1 MNNLSKEKELRIKKL
16 LSLMLMVTLL
26 IPALIPSQMSNGK
39 VAHAATNTSK
49 VTIGDFEGSWEASG
63 YALGK
68 SEYTAYLAMRVKA
81 DGSFS
86 IYDQEAGNPGISGKM
101 TVVDDDT
108 ISLECDSVDFDS
120 PWPELQLT
128 DELKYHFYNEN
139 QVRITYDDKSIVFSK
154 DGKRFDF
161 NKTFSGNWK
170 QDHYKTWYTNNGIN
184 VSATYKLKLEGGSI
198 LLYRVYKD
206 KEIFLTSFCGLSYNK
221 KTQVVKTITELTD
234 ASKLPKN
241 WRTMKEG
248 RHFQSFKLSYNSKKH
263 CLTLTFNKKSYS
275 FYTNIVYG
283 VKK

>member
-16 LSLMLMVTLL
+16 LCLMLMVTLL

-39 VAHAATNTSK
+39 VAQAATNTSK
-49 VTIGDFEGSWEASG
+49 VTIGDFEGSWKASG

-108 ISLECDSVDFDS
+108 ISVECDSVDFDS

-139 QVRITYDDKSIVFSK
+139 QVRITYNDKSIVFSK

-275 FYTNIVYG
+275 FYSNIVYG

>member
-1 MNNLSKEKELRIKKL
+1 MNNLSKEKDLRIKKL
-16 LSLMLMVTLL
+16 LCLMLMVTLL

-39 VAHAATNTSK
+39 VAQAATNTSK
-49 VTIGDFEGSWEASG
+49 VTIGDFEGSWKASG

-108 ISLECDSVDFDS
+108 ISVECDSVDFDS

-139 QVRITYDDKSIVFSK
+139 QVRITYNDKSIVFSK

-198 LLYRVYKD
+198 LLYRVYKE

-221 KTQVVKTITELTD
+221 KTNVVKTITELSD

-275 FYTNIVYG
+275 FYSNIVYG
-283 VKK
+283 MKK

>member
-1 MNNLSKEKELRIKKL
+1 MNNLCKEKELRIKKL
-16 LSLMLMVTLL
+16 LCLMLMVTLL

-39 VAHAATNTSK
+39 VAQAATNTSK
-49 VTIGDFEGSWEASG
+49 VTIGDFEGSWKASG

-108 ISLECDSVDFDS
+108 ISVECDSVDFDS

-139 QVRITYDDKSIVFSK
+139 QVRITYNDKSIVFSK

>member
-49 VTIGDFEGSWEASG
+49 VTIGDFEGSWKASG

-139 QVRITYDDKSIVFSK
+139 QVRITYNDKSIVFSK

-184 VSATYKLKLEGGSI
+184 VSATYKLELEGGSI

-221 KTQVVKTITELTD
+221 KTNVVKTITELSD

>member
-16 LSLMLMVTLL
+16 LCLMLMVTLL

-39 VAHAATNTSK
+39 VAQAATNTSK
-49 VTIGDFEGSWEASG
+49 VTIGDFEGSWKASG

-108 ISLECDSVDFDS
+108 ISVECDSVDFDS

-139 QVRITYDDKSIVFSK
+139 QVRITYNDKSIVFSK

-198 LLYRVYKD
+198 LLYRVYKE

-221 KTQVVKTITELTD
+221 KTNVVKTITELSD

-275 FYTNIVYG
+275 FYSNIVYG
-283 VKK
+283 MKK

>member
-16 LSLMLMVTLL
+16 LCLMLMVTLL

-39 VAHAATNTSK
+39 VAQAATNTSK
-49 VTIGDFEGSWEASG
+49 VTIGDFEGSWKASG

-108 ISLECDSVDFDS
+108 ISVECDSVDFDS

-139 QVRITYDDKSIVFSK
+139 QVRITYNDKSIVFSK

-198 LLYRVYKD
+198 LLYRVYKE

-221 KTQVVKTITELTD
+221 KTNVVKTITELSD

-248 RHFQSFKLSYNSKKH
+248 RHFQSFKLSYNTKKH

-275 FYTNIVYG
+275 FYSNIVYG

>member
-1 MNNLSKEKELRIKKL
+1 MNIENNEKNLILKR
-16 LSLMLMVTLL
+16 MLCMVLVIALL
-26 IPALIPSQMSNGK
+26 IPTLISYSK
-39 VAHAATNTSK
+39 VAQAASNTTK
-49 VTIGDFEGSWEASG
+49 VTIANFKGSWQASG

-108 ISLECDSVDFDS
+108 ISLECEADDFDS
-120 PWPELQLT
+120 PWPDLQLT
-128 DELKYHFYNEN
+128 DELEYHFYNEN
-139 QVRITYDDKSIVFSK
+139 QVRITYQDKSIVFSK
-154 DGKRFDF
+154 VGKRFDF
-161 NKTFSGNWK
+161 NKTFSGNWN
-170 QDHYKTWYTNNGIN
+170 QDYYKTWYSNNGIN

-198 LLYRVYKD
+198 LLYRVYKN
-206 KEIFLTSFCGLSYNK
+206 KETFLTSFCGLNYNK
-221 KTQVVKTITELTD
+221 KTQVVKTITELSD

-248 RHFQSFKLSYNSKKH
+248 RHFQKFKLSYNSKKH

-275 FYTNIVYG
+275 FYSNVVYG
-283 VKK
+283 ERK